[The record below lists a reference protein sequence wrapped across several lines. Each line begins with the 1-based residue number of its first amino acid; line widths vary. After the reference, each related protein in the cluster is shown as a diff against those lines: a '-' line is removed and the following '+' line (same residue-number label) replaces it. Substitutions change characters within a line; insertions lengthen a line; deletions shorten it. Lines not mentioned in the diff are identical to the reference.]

1 MLSQNTIVL
10 EFNEHQK
17 SDNAPLLN
25 VKYRR
30 LMDVKTIAKIHL
42 QQSRGTYSISFFNVC
57 NTVI

>member
-10 EFNEHQK
+10 EFNQYQK

-30 LMDVKTIAKIHL
+30 LMDVKTIHL
-42 QQSRGTYSISFFNVC
+42 QEIRRTYSISFLNVC